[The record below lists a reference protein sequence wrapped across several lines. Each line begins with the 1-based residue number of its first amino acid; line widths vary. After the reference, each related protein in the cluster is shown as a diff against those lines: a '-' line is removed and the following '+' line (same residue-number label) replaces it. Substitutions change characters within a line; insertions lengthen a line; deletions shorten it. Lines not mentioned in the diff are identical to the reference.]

1 MDQGP
6 VSPHVLIFPFPA
18 QGHVNSML
26 KLAELLSVAG
36 LHVTFLNSEY
46 NQHRLLLH
54 TDIQTRFSGYPGFR
68 FQTISDGLTTD
79 HPRTGERVMDLFEGL
94 KATAKPIFRELVISR
109 GQGSDTLPPVNCII
123 ADGIMSFTIDIA
135 NEVGIPIISF
145 RTISAC
151 SFWAYFSALKL
162 IESGELPLKGMLSR
176 LNSTKSSVH
185 YNSFIFLFSSFT
197 I

>member
-1 MDQGP
+1 
-6 VSPHVLIFPFPA
+6 
-18 QGHVNSML
+18 
-26 KLAELLSVAG
+26 
-36 LHVTFLNSEY
+36 
-46 NQHRLLLH
+46 
-54 TDIQTRFSGYPGFR
+54 
-68 FQTISDGLTTD
+68 
-79 HPRTGERVMDLFEGL
+79 MDLFEGL